1 MAIGIALAVVGVL
14 ILAVLIWLGVTI
26 SGNRRRQ
33 VASYTPEQRRIQS
46 IRGGQFRLEEGI
58 AQLDDAAH
66 EPDAKPELRD
76 GHARARE
83 RADEARKVLDAG
95 DPERAQELIA
105 EGGRA
110 LDAARRSLYAGT
122 STPPPAPDWPTSS
135 S

>member
-14 ILAVLIWLGVTI
+14 VLAVLIWLGVTI

-33 VASYTPEQRRIQS
+33 VESYTPEQRRIQS

-58 AQLDDAAH
+58 AQLDGAAH
-66 EPDAKPELRD
+66 EPDATAELKD

-83 RADEARKVLDAG
+83 RVEEARKVLDAG

-122 STPPPAPDWPTSS
+122 RTPPPAPDWPTSS
-135 S
+135 